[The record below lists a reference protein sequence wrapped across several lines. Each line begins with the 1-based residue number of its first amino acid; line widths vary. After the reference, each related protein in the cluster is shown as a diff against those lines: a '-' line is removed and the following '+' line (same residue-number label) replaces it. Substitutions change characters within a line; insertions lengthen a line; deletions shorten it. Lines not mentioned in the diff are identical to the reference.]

1 MLPSAFALVVAANL
15 VTSRI
20 VYHFSAEHGQLPRAV
35 VLAGI
40 LWIVV
45 ALALG
50 CLLYAAPYLHRGWM
64 RPAFEPLARARGPLL
79 QK

>member
-1 MLPSAFALVVAANL
+1 MAHFLHAA
-15 VTSRI
+15 
-20 VYHFSAEHGQLPRAV
+20 

-45 ALALG
+45 ALAPG
-50 CLLYAAPYLHRGWM
+50 CLLYAAPYLHREWM